1 MIVSIS
7 QPAYLPWLGYFNRIA
22 NSELAI
28 VLDNVMLERSSK
40 TRYTNRNKILT
51 SSGPIWL
58 TVPVVKAG
66 AGQPLINEAKIDH
79 VQNWQEKHKRTIAY
93 SYTKAPFLQQHISW
107 IEDLYSR
114 SWSHLAPLL
123 NESTS
128 SLLRELGIKTPL
140 LFSSQMHVQGSKS
153 ELILNL
159 CCSVGATTYLSG
171 PFGRDY
177 IDIDSFSEKG
187 IRVVFDDYVH
197 PTYPQQSN
205 GFYSHMSVLDLLFNC
220 GTSSMDVLYSKIE
233 GIG

>member
-1 MIVSIS
+1 MRVSIS

-51 SSGPIWL
+51 SSGPVWL
-58 TVPVVKAG
+58 TVPVLKAG

-79 VQNWQEKHKRTIAY
+79 EQNWQEKHKRTIAY
-93 SYTKAPFLQQHISW
+93 SYTKTPFFQYHISC
-107 IEDLYSR
+107 IDDLYS
-114 SWSHLAPLL
+114 SAWSHLAPLL
-123 NESTS
+123 NASTS
-128 SLLRELGIKTPL
+128 SLLRELGIETPL
-140 LFSSQMHVQGSKS
+140 MFSSQMHVQGSKS

-177 IDIDSFSEKG
+177 IDVDSFRDKG
-187 IRVVFDDYVH
+187 IRVVFDDYIH
-197 PTYPQQSN
+197 PTYPQQSKS
-205 GFYSHMSVLDLLFNC
+205 FYSHMSVLDLLFNC
-220 GTSSMDVLYSKIE
+220 GTSSLDILYSKI
-233 GIG
+233 GGLS